1 MQNFSLTGLAFL
13 VFGFA
18 LIFVAFSKDKMG
30 WGTRITIGLIGLL
43 LVPGAA
49 SMTALGLHRVLFS
62 PFFMVPLAIC
72 VGYYVWTQIRPNH

>member
-1 MQNFSLTGLAFL
+1 ML

-18 LIFVAFSKDKMG
+18 LICVALSKDKMG
-30 WGTRITIGLIGLL
+30 WGTRITIGLIGLI

-49 SMTALGLHRVLFS
+49 SMTALGLHRLLFS

-72 VGYYVWTQIRPNH
+72 VGYYVWTQVHPRH